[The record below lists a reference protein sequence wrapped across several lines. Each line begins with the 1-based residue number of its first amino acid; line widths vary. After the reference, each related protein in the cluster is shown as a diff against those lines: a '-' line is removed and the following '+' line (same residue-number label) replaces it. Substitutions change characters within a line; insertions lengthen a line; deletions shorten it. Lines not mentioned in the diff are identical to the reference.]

1 MSALRAALTPPPPR
15 GRARDSRCRALC
27 EAARTLIVEGDWPAL
42 LELRAWAWQHPLF
55 ATPDAALRGF
65 LRQWE
70 QALLSAAPL
79 ATAAALV
86 RDDVATAVQAPWER
100 LAARASWAELRPL
113 LQDDQAAW
121 SVAEARVLRGETL
134 PGRSPFSGM
143 PLRRPAWEPAP
154 VLPTYGPWGAAWGS
168 PGFAAPMTRVSPGPG
183 SAECLVCEPEWAAL
197 LAVWSWGEASVVK
210 VAGTGLQALAT
221 AGATDSIWVGPCTTK
236 EALAAMMH
244 MHGGPAPFTEERG
257 MVAARRAVWRL
268 LTALTGESWPNSGS
282 RLQAAMRGWKWARYG
297 PEEPDADQALFLVLE
312 DPRRG
317 VAWATS
323 AWVTD

>member
-1 MSALRAALTPPPPR
+1 MNS
-15 GRARDSRCRALC
+15 
-27 EAARTLIVEGDWPAL
+27 
-42 LELRAWAWQHPLF
+42 PLF
-55 ATPDAALRGF
+55 AAAPAATKSVSFFELILGLAPILVVVVGGSLLMLAEAFSKVARRGGARGEGEDGASNDLAIGAAVTLFAGAIVAAAIWIYGPDRLPALRSLEPYF
-65 LRQWE
+65 IMDRFSLFFCFT
-70 QALLSAAPL
+70 LSAGGGL
-79 ATAAALV
+79 
-86 RDDVATAVQAPWER
+86 
-100 LAARASWAELRPL
+100 
-113 LQDDQAAW
+113 
-121 SVAEARVLRGETL
+121 
-134 PGRSPFSGM
+134 
-143 PLRRPAWEPAP
+143 
-154 VLPTYGPWGAAWGS
+154 
-168 PGFAAPMTRVSPGPG
+168 
-183 SAECLVCEPEWAAL
+183 AAL